1 MYDQVEVGKKLKE
14 LRLQKEYTQI
24 DIAEKLNVS
33 RQAVSRWET
42 GSSYPDGN
50 KLMLLGELYGVSVDE
65 LLGQE
70 KEETGQ
76 GEGKEDSPQ
85 KERFNWEYLS
95 LIVILVVSLVSPMI
109 GTVVSITVLAWLI
122 KKRKFYKLIIIIG
135 IVCVFVNLYFMYS
148 FYGPQEYETHIEK
161 VD

>member
-42 GSSYPDGN
+42 GSSSPDGN

-65 LLGQE
+65 LLGQK

-76 GEGKEDSPQ
+76 GEGKEDSSQ
-85 KERFNWEYLS
+85 KERFDWEYLS
-95 LIVILVVSLVSPMI
+95 LIVVLVVSLVDPAVGM
-109 GTVVSITVLAWLI
+109 VVSIAVLAWLI

-135 IVCVFVNLYFMYS
+135 IVCVFVNLYNLYII
-148 FYGPQEYETHIEK
+148 YGPKESEIHIEK
-161 VD
+161 VG